1 MYIVTFVRIPAA
13 HHHHHHH
20 EGTVKSAHCSSE
32 PRLTDNDISPGLR
45 RRGSRRGQSMHHSHH
60 RKSNAFLDVP
70 DTSSQMPSR
79 EEGEDE
85 DSYRLRSFSLTS
97 KGEFTL
103 TEEEKSKSLTEHL
116 APSSKS
122 LFLTLVLLRIFSIY
136 TVSN

>member
-1 MYIVTFVRIPAA
+1 MHIVIYFFFEIPAA

-97 KGEFTL
+97 KGEL
-103 TEEEKSKSLTEHL
+103 NK
-116 APSSKS
+116 P
-122 LFLTLVLLRIFSIY
+122 
-136 TVSN
+136 

>member
-1 MYIVTFVRIPAA
+1 
-13 HHHHHHH
+13 
-20 EGTVKSAHCSSE
+20 
-32 PRLTDNDISPGLR
+32 
-45 RRGSRRGQSMHHSHH
+45 MHHSHH

-103 TEEEKSKSLTEHL
+103 TEEEKSKSLTEDL
-116 APSSKS
+116 ASSSK
-122 LFLTLVLLRIFSIY
+122 
-136 TVSN
+136 